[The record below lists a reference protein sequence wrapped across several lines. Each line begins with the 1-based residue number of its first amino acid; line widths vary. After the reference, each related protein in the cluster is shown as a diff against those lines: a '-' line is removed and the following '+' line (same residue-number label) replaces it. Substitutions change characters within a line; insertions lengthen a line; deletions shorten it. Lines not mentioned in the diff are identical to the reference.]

1 MDLKRV
7 ETLLKFILLTNGE
20 NSIHERSLCKTNLI
34 KYLYLADL
42 EYAALNHGE
51 TYTGIDWRFLNFG
64 PWSSEAATTI
74 DDVISHEPG
83 IQSHVFKPSGAQQER
98 ECYSYSDAP
107 TLASVELD
115 LPSAITLKL
124 RSHIHRNKNNLN
136 TLLQDVYNTQ
146 PMLCGKPGN
155 TLDFHVV
162 AQENKATYQTAP
174 LSTEAPDKKISKKKL
189 AAARKKVADLFE
201 QRKSRKK
208 EIPVYDQVY
217 HDGMKW
223 LDSLQ
228 AEGVSPGE
236 IQIQIPDEFWDS
248 SFRKK
253 DHD

>member
-20 NSIHERSLCKTNLI
+20 NSIHERSLCTTHLI

-74 DDVISHEPG
+74 DEVISHEPG

-98 ECYSYSDAP
+98 ECYSYTDSP
-107 TLASVELD
+107 TLASVETE
-115 LPSAITLKL
+115 LPSSITIKL
-124 RSHIHRNKNNLN
+124 RWHINRNKNHLD

-155 TLDFHVV
+155 SLDFHVV
-162 AQENKATYQTAP
+162 AQENP
-174 LSTEAPDKKISKKKL
+174 STCQPSPVAIDSPGKKISKLKMD
-189 AAARKKVADLFE
+189 AARKKVAALLE

-208 EIPVYDQVY
+208 AIPVYDQDFL
-217 HDGMKW
+217 DGMKW
-223 LDSLQ
+223 LDSVHE
-228 AEGVSPGE
+228 EGVSPGE
-236 IQIQIPDEFWDS
+236 IQLQIPDEFWDS